1 MTPFARFLF
10 AAVLTASAMWLPVTA
25 RAADDA
31 WGRDYLP
38 DVEVVTQEGETKTF
52 YSDILKGRLTVI
64 SFIYTTC
71 RDICPIVTAR
81 LAEVQDQLGDAF
93 GKDVFFVSVSID
105 PTTDTPDR
113 LKAHAKAFSAK
124 PGWTF
129 LTGNEVSINLIRHK
143 LGERSRKL
151 TEHRSEILLRN
162 DKTGEWAKDSV
173 FGDIAKLVTTIRA
186 MDPVYR
192 ATLKGGAGDA
202 AMYELPG
209 DGGFPGQALYARA
222 CGGCHTVGKGDKVG
236 PDLKDVT
243 RRRERAWL
251 DAFLSNPQAMHA
263 KGDPIAK
270 KLAQKFPDV
279 RMPNVGLAEADIRDL
294 VTYIEAQS
302 HAAQLAAEDG
312 SAHHHHHPAAATS
325 EATPQ
330 GAHDHSAHQHH

>member
-1 MTPFARFLF
+1 MPFTTRLLAVTLMLC
-10 AAVLTASAMWLPVTA
+10 AVLGVPTSG

-38 DVEVVTQEGETKTF
+38 DVTVVTQDGESKRF
-52 YSDILKGRLTVI
+52 YSDILKGKLTVI
-64 SFIYTTC
+64 SFIYTSC

-81 LAEVQDQLGDAF
+81 LAEVQDQLGDDF

-105 PTTDTPDR
+105 PKTDTPAR
-113 LKAHAKAFSAK
+113 LNAHAKAFSAK
-124 PGWTF
+124 PGWVF
-129 LTGNEVSINLIRHK
+129 LTGAQEDIDLIRYK
-143 LGERSRKL
+143 LGERSRKI

-162 DKTGEWAKDSV
+162 DTTGEWAKDSV
-173 FGDIAKLVTTIRA
+173 FGDITKLVTTIRA

-192 ATLKGGAGDA
+192 ATLKPDTSDSAN
-202 AMYELPG
+202 YYPLPD
-209 DGGFPGQALYARA
+209 DGGFPGEALYLRA

-251 DAFLSNPQAMHA
+251 DAFLTSPQAMHA

-270 KLAQKFPDV
+270 ELALKFPDV

-294 VTYIEAQS
+294 VAYIEAQS
-302 HAAQLAAEDG
+302 HAAQLAAQDG
-312 SAHHHHHPAAATS
+312 DSHHHHPEPAKSGSTA
-325 EATPQ
+325 EE
-330 GAHDHSAHQHH
+330 AHDHGAHQHH